1 MFGTRASVGTKV
13 VETPPSCFRVAAFA
27 VVVLVVVG
35 LSVGTAGAQTAIT
48 DCKDGDTDAF
58 IDSPGSYELQNDVT
72 NDSNCVEIVADDV
85 IFDGAGKAIT
95 ASGSPGE
102 NAVVAENA
110 ENVTVTDFRADG
122 WDGNGGGAVRLFNV
136 TDGEVSSV
144 GSANSQVPFR
154 VDSSSDVDIAD
165 NTASDTTGDS
175 IRVVGDSS
183 DVTVAGNEVTDAGE
197 SAIDLQPSSPPTE
210 RFVVRDNTFD
220 GSAGG
225 TSITAIREETL
236 FVNNTLLNSG
246 DHGVY
251 VQGASDTVVRD
262 NKITNS
268 DDRGIYL
275 LDSSTGVTVEDNEV
289 VDSGTQSLRI
299 ESGSDETTV
308 RDNVFESNGG
318 GVSSVDVISDRNV
331 LYNNTVF
338 DNDDNGFFVEGDS
351 NVIRD
356 NNVTSTQTVGIW
368 LRSPSSN
375 TTVEDNSVTDTG
387 NDGIRMDSSEN
398 TVVDNEVTG
407 VGSGNTGIAITDGSA
422 TSNLIADNTVFDN
435 YQGMF
440 VEGEDHIIQENTVTG
455 SNGGSDGNGVLITSS
470 ASNATVDDNVFSN
483 NDNDGVKI
491 EDSSD
496 HTVTDNT
503 ANGNGASGVATVGSS
518 SSNTIEK
525 NAADGNR
532 DGIFIDGADNAV
544 LSNTAEN
551 NNEAGIE
558 IRPGASGTTL
568 VGNTVRG
575 NTLDF
580 QLEGSVDN
588 TVESLTV
595 GPPASDATVDFDAKD
610 VEVDGVASPPADQSN
625 KQNIGSYVE
634 ATGTASDSF
643 LNLTFRYTN
652 AEASGVDET
661 TLTVWEYDGSW
672 TELPSNLDVGANTV
686 STDISSF
693 SVFAP
698 LGDPS
703 CVDRRSISRGQEGQ
717 GCTNDRD
724 ISRGESREELDI
736 GEDRDS
742 DTRRRDRSRGERSA
756 RDRGRSR

>member
-1 MFGTRASVGTKV
+1 MFDTRASVGTNV

-27 VVVLVVVG
+27 VVVLVVAG

-58 IDSPGSYELQNDVT
+58 IDSPGSYELQNDVS

-85 IFDGAGKAIT
+85 VFDGVGNNIT

-102 NAVVAENA
+102 NAVLAEDV
-110 ENVTVTDFRADG
+110 ENVTVTNFRADG
-122 WDGNGGGAVRLFNV
+122 WDGSGGGAVRLLNV

-144 GSANSQVPFR
+144 ESANSRIPFR
-154 VDSSSDVDIAD
+154 VDSSSDVDITD
-165 NTASDTTGDS
+165 NTASDTTSDS

-183 DVTVAGNEVTDAGE
+183 DVTVAGNEVTDAGG
-197 SAIDLQPSSPPTE
+197 SAIDLQPSGPPTE

-220 GSAGG
+220 GSAAAV
-225 TSITAIREETL
+225 SITAIREETL

-251 VQGASDTVVRD
+251 LQSASDTVVRD
-262 NKITNS
+262 NKVMS
-268 DDRGIYL
+268 SADSGIIL

-338 DNDDNGFFVEGDS
+338 DNDDNGFFVEGDD

-356 NNVTSTQTVGIW
+356 NNVTLTQTAGIW
-368 LRSPSSN
+368 LRPPSFN
-375 TTVEDNSVTDTG
+375 TTVEGNRVADTG

-398 TVVDNEVTG
+398 TVVGNEVTG
-407 VGSGNTGIAITDGSA
+407 AGSGNTGIAITDGTA
-422 TSNLIADNTVFDN
+422 TSNLIAENTVFDN

-440 VEGEDHIIQENTVTG
+440 VEGTDHIIQDNVVTG
-455 SNGGSDGNGVLITSS
+455 SNGGTDGNGIRITSA
-470 ASNATVDDNVFSN
+470 ASGVTVDDNAFSN

-491 EDSSD
+491 EDSSG

-518 SSNTIEK
+518 SSNTIEN

-532 DGIFIDGADNAV
+532 DGIFVEGNDNTV

-551 NNEAGIE
+551 NDDAGID
-558 IRPGASGTTL
+558 IRFGASDTT
-568 VGNTVRG
+568 VVENTVRG
-575 NTLDF
+575 NTVDF
-580 QLEGSVDN
+580 RLEGSVDN

-595 GPPASDATVDFDAKD
+595 GASATDATVDFDAKD
-610 VEVDGVASPPADQSN
+610 VELDGVASPPADPSN
-625 KQNIGSYVE
+625 KQNVGSYVE

-643 LNLTFRYTN
+643 LNLSFRY
-652 AEASGVDET
+652 EATGVVET
-661 TLTVWEYDGSW
+661 TLSVWEYDGSW
-672 TELPSNLDVGANTV
+672 TELPSELDTGANTV

-693 SVFAP
+693 SIFAP
-698 LGDPS
+698 LGNAA
-703 CVDRRSISRGQEGQ
+703 CLDRRNLGRGQEGQ
-717 GCTNDRD
+717 ECRSDRT
-724 ISRGESREELDI
+724 IERGESREDLDRST
-736 GEDRDS
+736 GRNS
-742 DTRRRDRSRGERSA
+742 DTARRDRSR
-756 RDRGRSR
+756 RDRSRSR